1 MANKTEVMNRIED
14 AIIELNYIQSE
25 VEDIEGVETGEIDIS
40 IVIKFISDAKD
51 SIEKI
56 RDSFEEYHEEVS
68 DVKDDL
74 EGLVKR
80 LSEVAK

>member
-1 MANKTEVMNRIED
+1 MANKTEVIDKID
-14 AIIELNYIQSE
+14 AAICE
-25 VEDIEGVETGEIDIS
+25 VEYIKSTIDGLKYVVTGEVDAQRILEYIE
-40 IVIKFISDAKD
+40 DAKD

-56 RDSFEEYHEEVS
+56 RDSFVEYHEEVS
-68 DVKDDL
+68 EVEDDL

>member
-1 MANKTEVMNRIED
+1 MANKTEVIDKID
-14 AIIELNYIQSE
+14 AAICE
-25 VEDIEGVETGEIDIS
+25 VEYIKSTIDGLKYVETGEVDAQRILEYIE
-40 IVIKFISDAKD
+40 DAKD

-56 RDSFEEYHEEVS
+56 RDSFEEYHEEIS
-68 DVKDDL
+68 DVEDDL